1 MLAMAPLGIV
11 VCGDLDAVHDHQLSY
26 LLQDCSA
33 AVENL
38 LLCAH
43 ALGLGAC
50 WLGVHPR
57 EERIRKLKEILQL
70 PASVIPIAAISIG
83 HPGEEKEP
91 RTRFNCDY
99 VHWEKW

>member
-1 MLAMAPLGIV
+1 VVVRKKETLSTIAAALPNGDMLAMAPLGIV

-50 WLGVHPR
+50 WLGFTR
-57 EERIRKLKEILQL
+57 GKNASGSSRKF
-70 PASVIPIAAISIG
+70 
-83 HPGEEKEP
+83 
-91 RTRFNCDY
+91 FNCP
-99 VHWEKW
+99 HRSSHRRHFHRPSR